1 MPWFAILLAVHVTLA
16 VSLLLPSLL
25 LPFLLRAHDGTS
37 DRDSSPRAARGVT
50 RRALLA
56 MQGSGSVAIAIA
68 LAVTGAGLVAILG
81 ADLLR
86 RPWLLAAL
94 GIYAANLVVAAFV
107 SRPNLRRLVGRNAE
121 TDAAH
126 WQRRARRQRAIA
138 YAMAGATGLI
148 GFLMSA
154 KPDF

>member
-1 MPWFAILLAVHVTLA
+1 MPWFPVLLAVHVTLA

-25 LPFLLRAHDGTS
+25 LPFLLGTRDG
-37 DRDSSPRAARGVT
+37 SPLPDTARGPVA
-50 RRALLA
+50 RALLA
-56 MQGSGSVAIAIA
+56 MQGSGSVVIAVT

-86 RPWLLAAL
+86 RPWLLVAL
-94 GIYAANLVVAAFV
+94 GVYAANLLVAAFV
-107 SRPNLRRLVGRNAE
+107 ARPNLRRLIGRNA
-121 TDAAH
+121 DDDPARWH
-126 WQRRARRQRAIA
+126 RRARRQRAIA
-138 YAMAGATGLI
+138 YAMAGATGVI

>member
-1 MPWFAILLAVHVTLA
+1 MPWFPLVLAVHVTLA

-25 LPFLLRAHDGTS
+25 LPFLLGTRDGTS
-37 DRDSSPRAARGVT
+37 DPGASGGGVART
-50 RRALLA
+50 LLA
-56 MQGSGSVAIAIA
+56 MQGGGSVAIAVA
-68 LAVTGAGLVAILG
+68 LAVTGAGLLAILG
-81 ADLLR
+81 PDLLR

-94 GIYAANLVVAAFV
+94 GIYAVNLLVAAFV
-107 SRPNLRRLVGRNAE
+107 ARPNLRRLIGGNVE
-121 TDAAH
+121 TDAAR
-126 WQRRARRQRAIA
+126 WQGRARRQRAIA